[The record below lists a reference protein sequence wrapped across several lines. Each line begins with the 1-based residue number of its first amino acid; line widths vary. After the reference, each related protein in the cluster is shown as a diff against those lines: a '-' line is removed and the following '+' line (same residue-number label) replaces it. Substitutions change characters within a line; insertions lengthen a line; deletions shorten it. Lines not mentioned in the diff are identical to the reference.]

1 MSLNNTPSAER
12 THIGIFGRRNA
23 GKSSLINALTSQSL
37 GHCIGH
43 QGHHHRPGD
52 KGHGAAALRAC
63 SAHRHAGAWTTRE
76 NWGKLRIQ
84 KAYQML
90 NKTDIAVLVVDG
102 PAGLTEEDRQ
112 ILARLQEKHIPC
124 LVAVNKADLLPE
136 TAEASAALKNNIAS
150 QAEAPSGTAVS
161 ALPVSAKT
169 GQGIQEL
176 KERIAALAP
185 KGR

>member
-1 MSLNNTPSAER
+1 M
-12 THIGIFGRRNA
+12 
-23 GKSSLINALTSQSL
+23 
-37 GHCIGH
+37 
-43 QGHHHRPGD
+43 PGSR
-52 KGHGAAALRAC
+52 K
-63 SAHRHAGAWTTRE
+63 
-76 NWGKLRIQ
+76 
-84 KAYQML
+84 
-90 NKTDIAVLVVDG
+90 
-102 PAGLTEEDRQ
+102 
-112 ILARLQEKHIPC
+112 KHIPC

-176 KERIAALAP
+176 KEADRCPGA

>member
-1 MSLNNTPSAER
+1 
-12 THIGIFGRRNA
+12 
-23 GKSSLINALTSQSL
+23 
-37 GHCIGH
+37 
-43 QGHHHRPGD
+43 
-52 KGHGAAALRAC
+52 
-63 SAHRHAGAWTTRE
+63 
-76 NWGKLRIQ
+76 
-84 KAYQML
+84 ML

-112 ILARLQEKHIPC
+112 ILARIQEKHIPC

-185 KGR
+185 KEDESRRIVGRPSLPHGSCLSRHPHRQGCPQGPAHPAPAADHTGHPGHRSSCPGGAGHGA